1 MVMMEWSLVKCCLWV
16 SLVLLFQI
24 LDHGGVFGCFED
36 ERIAL
41 LEIKKAYSFNWTTD
55 DAGHDDGRGSSTDCC
70 DWEPAVIKCNATTG
84 RVIQLSFN
92 DIKGFENGF
101 EHYVSLNVTL
111 FSAFKEL
118 QLLNLSYNRFDGLI
132 ENEGFERL
140 VGLGKLEVLDLSG
153 NLFNDS
159 VLQSLGTLKSLRKL
173 SLSGNNLEGSSHFE
187 GFKRLVGLGK
197 LEVLDLSGNLF
208 NDSVL
213 QSLGTLKSLRKL
225 SLSGNN
231 LEGSSHFEGFK
242 RFGGLQMLEVLDLS
256 HNFLNNSILPSLG
269 TVKSLR
275 KLSLSAN
282 NLEGSSYFEEFL
294 SNMHMLQSLDLSFNF
309 INGTLP
315 GLCQLRN
322 LHELDLSR
330 NDFEGVLPPC
340 LKNLTTL
347 RKLDLSYNHLN
358 GSIPSSL
365 IPSLTSLVSISLSFN
380 DFDGLF
386 PFISFAN
393 HSNLESID
401 LCCAGDKFKVE
412 TEYPSW
418 VPPFQLKALLLSN
431 NNLNVIPRFLNN
443 QYNLRQVDLSS
454 NNLSGTFPNWLLENN
469 KMLGVLILRNNSLS
483 GHIVLPSNIVHKA
496 AYSIDIS
503 NNGINGL
510 LQESIGRILP
520 NIENLNLSHNYFEG
534 GVPSSIANMKRLKY
548 LDLANNNFSGEI
560 PVEMATSCNNLLF
573 LLLSNNRLQGE
584 ILPPYFNW
592 TQLIGLYL
600 DNNSFS
606 GNILTGL
613 SKFSELK
620 FLDIGNNWIR
630 GRIPN
635 WIGNLTNL
643 YTLVMRGNSLQGNI
657 PVEFYKLQ
665 QVEFI
670 DLSQNLLLGSI
681 PSILNSTTLQH
692 LHLEGNRFTRTPP
705 PTLRFNDSSLLT
717 LDIGD
722 NDLYGVMPNWI
733 GGLSDLT
740 VLRLKQNH
748 FSGSIPNYICQL
760 SRIYVMDLSHNALS
774 GSIPQCLN
782 NISFGRG
789 ATLEI
794 LDQID
799 FFDHF
804 FYSSIEV
811 SLLGYYEENSRRL
824 TPLEEVELI
833 MKKRSDSY
841 KGISLNLLSALDLS
855 CNNLTN
861 GIPSEIG
868 ELEGIIDLN
877 LSHNQ
882 LTGPIPRTLSNLT
895 QVESLDLSYN
905 NLSGEIP
912 SELSILCSLEVFTV
926 AHNNLSGK
934 LPEMKAQ
941 FGTFTSTSYE
951 GNPFLCGPPL
961 PRDCSSTVP
970 SIGVRNDDDDDYDID
985 ISALYAS
992 FAASYVI
999 TLFGFAAVLY
1009 INPYWRRM
1017 WFRFIEQCID
1027 SCHEFV
1033 CDTWYKLVIRAS
1045 T

>member
-1 MVMMEWSLVKCCLWV
+1 M
-16 SLVLLFQI
+16 
-24 LDHGGVFGCFED
+24 GVFPYFCF
-36 ERIAL
+36 I
-41 LEIKKAYSFNWTTD
+41 
-55 DAGHDDGRGSSTDCC
+55 G
-70 DWEPAVIKCNATTG
+70 
-84 RVIQLSFN
+84 
-92 DIKGFENGF
+92 
-101 EHYVSLNVTL
+101 L
-111 FSAFKEL
+111 FFWLYAELANLHNL
-118 QLLNLSYNRFDGLI
+118 QLLDLSLNAIKASFQMI
-132 ENEGFERL
+132 QGFE
-140 VGLGKLEVLDLSG
+140 
-153 NLFNDS
+153 
-159 VLQSLGTLKSLRKL
+159 
-173 SLSGNNLEGSSHFE
+173 
-187 GFKRLVGLGK
+187 
-197 LEVLDLSGNLF
+197 
-208 NDSVL
+208 
-213 QSLGTLKSLRKL
+213 
-225 SLSGNN
+225 
-231 LEGSSHFEGFK
+231 

-256 HNFLNNSILPSLG
+256 DNLLNNSILPSLG

-275 KLSLSAN
+275 KLSLSGN
-282 NLEGSSYFEEFL
+282 NLKGSSYFEEFL
-294 SNMHMLQSLDLSFNF
+294 SNMHMLQSLDLSSNL

-322 LHELDLSR
+322 LHELDLSW

-347 RKLDLSYNHLN
+347 RKLDLSHNNFN

-365 IPSLTSLVSISLSFN
+365 IPSLTSLVSISLSYN

-401 LCCAGDKFKVE
+401 LCSAGDKFKVE

-431 NNLNVIPRFLNN
+431 NNLNVIPTFLNN
-443 QYNLRQVDLSS
+443 QSNLRMVDLSS

-483 GHIVLPSNIVHKA
+483 GHSVHKA
-496 AYSIDIS
+496 AYSIDMS

-520 NIENLNLSHNYFEG
+520 NIKYLDLSQNYFEG
-534 GVPSSIANMKRLKY
+534 DVPSSIANMKRLQY
-548 LDLANNNFSGEI
+548 LDLSNNNFSGEI
-560 PVEMATSCNNLLF
+560 PVGMATSCNNLLI
-573 LLLSNNRLQGE
+573 LKLSNNRLQGE

-592 TQLIGLYL
+592 TQLIALHL

-613 SKFSELK
+613 SKCSELE
-620 FLDIGNNWIR
+620 FLDIGKNWLR

-665 QVEFI
+665 QVKFL

-681 PSILNSTTLQH
+681 PSILNSTSLQH

-733 GGLSDLT
+733 GGLSDLR

-789 ATLEI
+789 TRDISA
-794 LDQID
+794 LD
-799 FFDHF
+799 
-804 FYSSIEV
+804 YYNSIE
-811 SLLGYYEENSRRL
+811 SLYLSYYEDNGRISS
-824 TPLEEVELI
+824 PLEEVELI
-833 MKKRSDSY
+833 MKDRSDSY

-868 ELEGIIDLN
+868 ELNGIIGLN

-961 PRDCSSTVP
+961 PRDCSSTAP

>member
-1 MVMMEWSLVKCCLWV
+1 MMEWSLVKCCLWV

-41 LEIKKAYSFNWTTD
+41 LEIKKAYFLNWTTD
-55 DAGHDDGRGSSTDCC
+55 NAGGDDGRGSSTDCC

-92 DIKGFENGF
+92 DIMRFENGF
-101 EHYVSLNVTL
+101 EYGVSLNVTM

-153 NLFNDS
+153 NFFYDS

-173 SLSGNNLEGSSHFE
+173 SLS
-187 GFKRLVGLGK
+187 
-197 LEVLDLSGNLF
+197 D
-208 NDSVL
+208 
-213 QSLGTLKSLRKL
+213 
-225 SLSGNN
+225 
-231 LEGSSHFEGFK
+231 
-242 RFGGLQMLEVLDLS
+242 
-256 HNFLNNSILPSLG
+256 
-269 TVKSLR
+269 
-275 KLSLSAN
+275 N

-294 SNMHMLQSLDLSFNF
+294 SNMHMLQSLDLSSNL

-322 LHELDLSR
+322 LHELDLSW

-347 RKLDLSYNHLN
+347 RKLDLSHNNFN

-365 IPSLTSLVSISLSFN
+365 IPSLTSLVSISLSYN

-401 LCCAGDKFKVE
+401 LCSAGDKFKVE

-431 NNLNVIPRFLNN
+431 NNLNVIPTFLNN
-443 QYNLRQVDLSS
+443 QSNLRMVDLSS

-483 GHIVLPSNIVHKA
+483 GHSVHKA
-496 AYSIDIS
+496 AYSIDMS

-520 NIENLNLSHNYFEG
+520 NIKYLDLSQNYFEG
-534 GVPSSIANMKRLKY
+534 DVPSSIANMKRLQY
-548 LDLANNNFSGEI
+548 LDLSNNNFSGEI
-560 PVEMATSCNNLLF
+560 PVGMATSCNNLLI
-573 LLLSNNRLQGE
+573 LKLSNNRLQGE

-592 TQLIGLYL
+592 TQLIALHL

-613 SKFSELK
+613 SKCSELE
-620 FLDIGNNWIR
+620 FLDIGKNWLR

-665 QVEFI
+665 QVKFL

-681 PSILNSTTLQH
+681 PSILNSTSLQH

-733 GGLSDLT
+733 GGLSDLR

-789 ATLEI
+789 TRDISA
-794 LDQID
+794 LD
-799 FFDHF
+799 
-804 FYSSIEV
+804 YYNSIE
-811 SLLGYYEENSRRL
+811 SLYLSYYEDNGRISS
-824 TPLEEVELI
+824 PLEEVELI
-833 MKKRSDSY
+833 MKDRSDSY

-868 ELEGIIDLN
+868 ELNGIIGLN

-961 PRDCSSTVP
+961 PRDCSSTAP